1 MESDREAIK
10 KWVETWKTAASA
22 LDKIRRDELTAFDYE
37 KNFEIIDSMLQ
48 YACDHAETRL
58 TSGLV
63 EQQRL
68 FMKLREK
75 LKKEK
80 DSV

>member
-1 MESDREAIK
+1 MDTDREAIK

-22 LDKIRRDELTAFDYE
+22 LDKIRRDELMAFDYE

-48 YACDHAETRL
+48 YACDHAEIRL

-75 LKKEK
+75 LKNDK
-80 DSV
+80 DLM

>member
-22 LDKIRRDELTAFDYE
+22 LDKIRRDELMAFDYE

-75 LKKEK
+75 LNKDK